1 MPFFIQN
8 VTKCAICNQV
18 IDNRYDAAQLPYIHP
33 KVSSSLAQ
41 LARRF
46 VHRSCWRK
54 WKEANLFSTAAFN
67 LAKQVNSHDTALQI
81 EFASDKLIVFWV
93 AAMSSYRLQDFKLLV
108 TIDIPVSEAF
118 RMGNHIVS
126 AFLEKD
132 FPSTFLIGDYIW
144 KVRRDDSGNV
154 EFTIKEGGQIA
165 DKFIVAIDRRSCWV
179 NAMKEIIAQGTQKVG
194 EIPTVSTSGY

>member
-8 VTKCAICNQV
+8 VTKCAICDHV

-46 VHRSCWRK
+46 VHRSCWRG
-54 WKEANLFSTAAFN
+54 WKDANLFSTAAFN
-67 LAKQVNSHDTALQI
+67 LAKEVNSHESALKL
-81 EFASDKLIVFWV
+81 EFASDGLIVFWV
-93 AAMSSYRLQDFKLLV
+93 AAMNSYRLQDFKLLV

-126 AFLEKD
+126 AFLKKY
-132 FPSTFLIGDYIW
+132 FSSTFLIGDYIW
-144 KVRRDDSGNV
+144 KVRRDDENV

-165 DKFIVAIDRRSCWV
+165 DKFVVPIDRQSCWV

>member
-8 VTKCAICNQV
+8 VTKCAICDQV

-46 VHRSCWRK
+46 VHRSCWRE
-54 WKEANLFSTAAFN
+54 WKDANLFSTAAFN
-67 LAKQVNSHDTALQI
+67 LAKEVNSHESALKI
-81 EFASDKLIVFWV
+81 EFASDGLIVFWV
-93 AAMSSYRLQDFKLLV
+93 AAMNSYRWQDFKLLV

-132 FPSTFLIGDYIW
+132 FHRTFLMGDYIW
-144 KVRRDDSGNV
+144 KIRRDDSENV
-154 EFTIKEGGQIA
+154 EFTIKEGEQLA
-165 DKFIVAIDRRSCWV
+165 DKFIVATDRHSCWV